1 MELFPASAPT
11 ELALLALAFVL
22 SLAIG
27 IERQVRQK
35 SAGIRTH
42 VLVGLGSATF
52 TLVSAFGFQ
61 MVTGEG
67 VLYDPSR
74 IAAQIVSGVG
84 FLGAGL
90 IFLRRNIVR
99 GLTTAATVWVVAA
112 VGMACGAG
120 MPLLAVAVTALHLI
134 TLTVLSPLAQRLP
147 PGDRKR
153 VMNVVYVEG
162 RGVLRTI
169 LKRAT
174 EMGFT
179 SSVLST
185 KTVPI
190 DGDDDH
196 RVMVRMR
203 FTGRATLSEL
213 VLAIHEIPGV
223 LEVQRSDAQV
233 TAPFAAAD

>member
-1 MELFPASAPT
+1 MELFPDTAPT

-61 MVTGEG
+61 FVDGAAVT
-67 VLYDPSR
+67 YDPSR

-120 MPLLAVAVTALHLI
+120 MPLLAVAATALHLI
-134 TLTVLSPLAQRLP
+134 TLTVLSPLARRLP

-162 RGVLRTI
+162 HGALRTI

-179 SSVLST
+179 SSVLAT
-185 KTVPI
+185 KTVPSE
-190 DGDDDH
+190 GDEH

-213 VLAIHEIPGV
+213 VLAIHEIDGV
-223 LEVQRSDAQV
+223 LEVQGSEAQD
-233 TAPFAAAD
+233 TLPLASAG